1 MAVKSDSI
9 RAEAAQLKQTLEDN
23 IDVNKLKQNLDV
35 SNFEP
40 NAVIRGAQLTLVG
53 AHRAL
58 QNPGIFTNDHYKQA
72 AAAVLVGICIRLAV
86 MVPVCAVYHL
96 QQDVKRPGQRLD

>member
-1 MAVKSDSI
+1 MTARMDGI
-9 RAEAAQLKQTLEDN
+9 RAEAAQLKDSLKDN
-23 IDVNKLKQNLDV
+23 IDLDKLKKELDV

-58 QNPGIFTNDHYKQA
+58 QNPAIFTNDHYRQA
-72 AAAVLVGICIRLAV
+72 AAAVITGVCIRFAITI
-86 MVPVCAVYHL
+86 PVCSFVQRAVSNCTPDL
-96 QQDVKRPGQRLD
+96 ADV

>member
-1 MAVKSDSI
+1 MAAIHSELRD
-9 RAEAAQLKQTLEDN
+9 AGGQLKDTIPEATGLE
-23 IDVNKLKQNLDV
+23 KFKKELDI

-58 QNPGIFTNDHYKQA
+58 QNPAIFTNDHYKQA
-72 AAAVLVGICIRLAV
+72 AAAVVVGICIRLAI
-86 MVPVCAVYHL
+86 MIPVSAPWLGIHHYSESL
-96 QQDVKRPGQRLD
+96 LLD